1 MKFTKM
7 HGLGND
13 YVYINCFEE
22 TIKDRPAL
30 ARFVSNRNFGVGSD
44 GLICVDKSDVA
55 DFKMDMYNA
64 DGSSS
69 GMCGNGI
76 RCVGKFVY
84 DKGLTDKTTIT
95 VESGGEIKILELF
108 LKNDV
113 VTSVR
118 VDMGRPTLESR
129 LIPIMSDLEAYVNQP
144 IDIDG
149 TEYHITCVLMGNPHA
164 VMFLDEI
171 AGLDLA
177 NIGPLFEHHPLFPER
192 VNTEFVKV
200 DSRDKLSMRVWER
213 GSGETL
219 ACGTGA
225 SAVLVAAVLNGHCDT
240 RATVT
245 LLGGD
250 LEIFWDREHSGHVFM
265 TGPAQTV
272 FEGELLSSIEEERS

>member
-13 YVYINCFEE
+13 YVYINAISQEV
-22 TIKDRPAL
+22 TNRPEL

-44 GLICVDKSDVA
+44 GLICIDSSKIA

-84 DKGLTDKTTIT
+84 DMGLTDKTTIT
-95 VESGGEIKILELF
+95 VESGGEVKVLELF
-108 LKNDV
+108 VENGFV
-113 VTSVR
+113 ATVR
-118 VDMGRPTLESR
+118 VDMGKPIFAPEQ
-129 LIPIMSDLEAYVNQP
+129 IPIMSDLETYVNQP
-144 IDIDG
+144 VVVDG
-149 TEYHITCVLMGNPHA
+149 ENYQVTALSMGNPHA
-164 VMFLDEI
+164 VIFVDNLDM
-171 AGLDLA
+171 DLET
-177 NIGPLFEHHPLFPER
+177 IGPKFEHHPLFPQR
-192 VNTEFVKV
+192 VNTEFVRV
-200 DSRDKLSMRVWER
+200 IDENTLQMRVWER

-225 SAVLVAAVLNGHCDT
+225 CATLVAAVLNGHAKEG
-240 RATVT
+240 ATVK

-250 LEIFWDREHSGHVFM
+250 LEIFWDREGTGHVFM
-265 TGPAQTV
+265 TGPAVTV
-272 FEGELLSSIEEERS
+272 FQGELIKQ